1 MAESAATRRKEKSLG
16 YVFDVGAEIV
26 TDQEHV
32 CLGKR
37 VPLDAV
43 LAAVSLL
50 PRPVTLFVEGTSIA
64 DEVQSVLA
72 RHEIAPGRSD
82 LSGTRWPRSQQFH
95 VSVTD
100 SLMEELQRLAETL
113 AEPEVLDHLVAY
125 DASGHVQLAA
135 YDAGFDPI
143 WIARDLPPSVA
154 RRIAVMAQ
162 S

>member
-1 MAESAATRRKEKSLG
+1 M
-16 YVFDVGAEIV
+16 

-32 CLGKR
+32 CLGER
-37 VPLDAV
+37 VRLDAV
-43 LAAVSLL
+43 LSAVSLL

-64 DEVQSVLA
+64 EEVQSLLA
-72 RHEIAPGRSD
+72 RHEIAAGRSD
-82 LSGTRWPRSQQFH
+82 LSGTVWPRSKQFH

-100 SLMEELQRLAETL
+100 SLMDELQRLAETH
-113 AEPEVLDHLVAY
+113 AEPEVLDHLVDTY

-143 WIARDLPPSVA
+143 WIARNLPSSVA
-154 RRIAVMAQ
+154 GQIAALSQ